1 MRYVVEQ
8 FWIFTA
14 VAFVIG
20 LTAGWVA
27 ARQPNPDRSGGWV
40 QAYIALVIAA
50 GVVVYGGWLRGAAG
64 LWFETAV
71 LLGAAYLAGCILG
84 SLIAPST
91 PGPAAPETPP
101 NP

>member
-8 FWIFTA
+8 FWVWTA
-14 VAFVIG
+14 VALVIG
-20 LTAGWVA
+20 LTAGWVT

-40 QAYIALVIAA
+40 QAYIVLVIAA
-50 GVVVYGGWLRGAAG
+50 GAVVYGGWLRGAAG

-71 LLGAAYLAGCILG
+71 LLGAAYLAGCIVG
-84 SLIAPST
+84 SVFA
-91 PGPAAPETPP
+91 PAARVSAAPDAPP

>member
-1 MRYVVEQ
+1 MIVFGSLVA
-8 FWIFTA
+8 FTA
-14 VAFVIG
+14 YNWLLRNARPTVATSYAYVNPG
-20 LTAGWVA
+20 L
-27 ARQPNPDRSGGWV
+27 
-40 QAYIALVIAA
+40 
-50 GVVVYGGWLRGAAG
+50 
-64 LWFETAV
+64 AV